1 MYDELTPVDI
11 QKMKEEIEYRVT
23 VLRPK
28 LIEDV
33 KTAREWGDLSENFEY
48 KAAKR
53 EKNRNDSRVRY
64 LERMIRTAKVVEFQ
78 QTEGIG
84 LFDEVEIYL
93 ENLKKTQTVRIAT
106 ALRQDA
112 MHGIISKDS
121 PVGKALLGRRQGDR
135 VEVVVSDAMS
145 YFVEIRK
152 VTKAKED
159 DASLAIRGYSKI
171 QLPRG
176 DKGPRGK
183 RGPFWQ
189 CLAKIKKV
197 LTNGAGFGILIRH
210 SRERAEKAA

>member
-1 MYDELTPVDI
+1 MYDQLTENDLQQMREELD
-11 QKMKEEIEYRVT
+11 YRRIT
-23 VLRPK
+23 LRPQ
-28 LIEDV
+28 LLEEV
-33 KTAREWGDLSENFEY
+33 KTARAFGDLSENFEY

-84 LFDEVEIYL
+84 LFDQVEIYL

-121 PVGKALLGRRQGDR
+121 PVGKALLGRKEGER
-135 VEVVVSDAMS
+135 VEVVVSDTMS

-152 VTKAKED
+152 VVKAKED
-159 DASLAIRGYSKI
+159 DASLEIRGY
-171 QLPRG
+171 
-176 DKGPRGK
+176 
-183 RGPFWQ
+183 
-189 CLAKIKKV
+189 
-197 LTNGAGFGILIRH
+197 
-210 SRERAEKAA
+210 

>member
-1 MYDELTPVDI
+1 MHNELTKIDLE
-11 QKMKEEIEYRVT
+11 KMQQELDYRRIT
-23 VLRPK
+23 LRPQ
-28 LIEDV
+28 LLEEV
-33 KTAREWGDLSENFEY
+33 KVARAFGDLSENFEY

-64 LERMIRTAKVVEFQ
+64 LERMIKTAKVIEFQ

-121 PVGKALLGRRQGDR
+121 PVGKALLGRREGER
-135 VEVVVSDAMS
+135 VEVVVSDTMS

-159 DASLAIRGYSKI
+159 DASLEIRGY
-171 QLPRG
+171 
-176 DKGPRGK
+176 
-183 RGPFWQ
+183 
-189 CLAKIKKV
+189 
-197 LTNGAGFGILIRH
+197 
-210 SRERAEKAA
+210 

>member
-1 MYDELTPVDI
+1 MHDELTAVDM
-11 QKMKEEIEYRVT
+11 QKMREELREREE
-23 VLRPK
+23 VLMPK
-28 LIEDV
+28 ILEDV
-33 KTAREWGDLSENFEY
+33 KFARSFGDLSENFEY

-159 DASLAIRGYSKI
+159 DASLAIREY
-171 QLPRG
+171 
-176 DKGPRGK
+176 
-183 RGPFWQ
+183 
-189 CLAKIKKV
+189 
-197 LTNGAGFGILIRH
+197 
-210 SRERAEKAA
+210 